1 MKATMLL
8 ATALLFSLA
17 GSALAQSASDCPTL
31 PANSGLAWEKLD
43 GKGYT
48 FCKALRDSDG
58 RQVLAV
64 MITGEAPFRP
74 RRANRSHEAV
84 IDGNQTWW
92 YRGELA
98 DTVGVEVREALLELG
113 RDHVAHISLRSGDAQ
128 ELSQA
133 MALAESLRFDDVRLS
148 IN

>member
-1 MKATMLL
+1 MKAIAML
-8 ATALLFSLA
+8 ATALLFAAA
-17 GSALAQSASDCPTL
+17 GAAHAQSASDCPTL
-31 PANSGLAWEKLD
+31 PPGSALVWEKLD

-48 FCKALRDSDG
+48 FCKAIRDSDG

-74 RRANRSHEAV
+74 RRADRIQEGV
-84 IDGNQTWW
+84 IDGNPTWW
-92 YRGELA
+92 YRSELSG
-98 DTVGVEVREALLELG
+98 TVGVEVREALLELG
-113 RDHVAHISLRSGDAQ
+113 RHHVAHISLRGGDEE

-133 MALAESLRFDDVRLS
+133 MRLAESLRFDDVRLS